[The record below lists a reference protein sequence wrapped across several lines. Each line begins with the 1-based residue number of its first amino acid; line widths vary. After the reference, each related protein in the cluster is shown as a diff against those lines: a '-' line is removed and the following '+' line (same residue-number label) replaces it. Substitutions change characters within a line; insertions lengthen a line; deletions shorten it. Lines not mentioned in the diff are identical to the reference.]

1 MSIFDIPKSLLDAIN
16 LVLLKEH
23 ELTRGEVQAVSNRYN
38 SEISSHKNA
47 ANAISGHIFPEG
59 KDRLVLPLS
68 TEEHPTKTAVESHLH
83 RNGFHSTDY
92 RAGLTKDSYNRS
104 VSIGKAL
111 VRTNADKQL
120 VNDFA
125 KHQQTYADEPD
136 TSHLQV
142 VISKHPHDVVG
153 MSQGTQWGLR
163 PGEEHSTP
171 DKHVQS
177 CMRFGTYQ
185 HEKHIPEELN
195 AGTHVAW
202 LTNKGDD
209 EAKEPHARITLRP
222 YDRLV
227 QSDHEEPKYTK
238 FNLRFPKN
246 SRYYREQYDDRG
258 SHDEVEA
265 AIPMNIHYMLEDES
279 VPFGEEHHG
288 TFHHSTDEH
297 GMNFVSVFNKPLT
310 KGEFSRFHMGLVR
323 GLDANMSDIQ
333 ATPDQ
338 SSAVMKA
345 SSDNTKYTKHTIL
358 VPGSKIYGQHS
369 DAFKQTVDKWTK
381 QHFEPKPK
389 SSYVSRKGIYLDG
402 DESKI
407 ET

>member
-38 SEISSHKNA
+38 SEISAHKNA

-83 RNGFHSTDY
+83 QNGFHSTDY
-92 RAGLTKDSYNRS
+92 RAGLTKDSYGRN

-142 VISKHPHDVVG
+142 MISKHPHDIVG

-177 CMRFGTYQ
+177 CMRFGTFQ
-185 HEKHIPEELN
+185 HERHIPEELK

-222 YDRLV
+222 YDRAIE
-227 QSDHEEPKYTK
+227 SNEEPKYTK
-238 FNLRFPKN
+238 FMMRFSKN
-246 SRYYREQYDDRG
+246 SAYYRSELDSAGDHDGVEQN
-258 SHDEVEA
+258 
-265 AIPMNIHYMLEDES
+265 IPRNIHYALEDEP
-279 VPFGEEHHG
+279 VPFSKEHYG
-288 TFHHSTDEH
+288 TTHHSTDST
-297 GMNFVSVFNKPLT
+297 GMNFVTQFKKPLT
-310 KGEFSRFHMGLVR
+310 QQEYSRFHAGLIGVLGSGR
-323 GLDANMSDIQ
+323 LDAFPVKDSV
-333 ATPDQ
+333 
-338 SSAVMKA
+338 VMKPA
-345 SSDNTKYTKHTIL
+345 TDDNDKHTIL
-358 VPGSKIYGQHS
+358 VPGSKVYGQHS
-369 DAFKQTVDKWTK
+369 DAFKQTVSKWTK
-381 QHFEPKPK
+381 QHFEPKPT

>member
-16 LVLLKEH
+16 VVLLKEH
-23 ELTRGEVQAVSNRYN
+23 ELTRGEVQAISNRYS
-38 SEISSHKNA
+38 SEIDSHKTA
-47 ANAISGHIFPEG
+47 ASAISGHVFPEG

-83 RNGFHSTDY
+83 GNGFHSTDY
-92 RAGLTKDSYNRS
+92 REGLTKDSYNRN

-111 VRTNADKQL
+111 VRTGADKQL

-125 KHQQTYADEPD
+125 KHQQTYANEPD

-163 PGEEHSTP
+163 PGEEHSTV

-185 HEKHIPEELN
+185 HERHIPEELK

-222 YDRLV
+222 YDRAV
-227 QSDHEEPKYTK
+227 ETGEEPKYSK
-238 FNLRFPKN
+238 FMIRVPKN
-246 SRYYREQYDDRG
+246 SSYYRQQYDDFG
-258 SHDEVEA
+258 SHEEIENS
-265 AIPMNIHYMLEDES
+265 IPMDIHYSLEDVH
-279 VPFGEEHHG
+279 VPFGEQHHG
-288 TFHHSTDEH
+288 TFHHSTDTT
-297 GMNFVSVFNKPLT
+297 GMNFVSRFKKPLT
-310 KGEFSRFHMGLVR
+310 AKEFSSFQSGLANALGTQRF
-323 GLDANMSDIQ
+323 DAFPVKDSME
-333 ATPDQ
+333 
-338 SSAVMKA
+338 MKPA
-345 SSDNTKYTKHTIL
+345 PKDDEKHAIL
-358 VPGSKIYGQHS
+358 VAGSKIYGQHS

-381 QHFEPKPK
+381 QHFEPKPN
-389 SSYVSRKGIYLDG
+389 SSYVSRKGIDLDG
-402 DESKI
+402 DSSKI

>member
-38 SEISSHKNA
+38 SEISAHKNA
-47 ANAISGHIFPEG
+47 ANAISGHIFSEG
-59 KDRLVLPLS
+59 KDRIVLPLS

-83 RNGFHSTDY
+83 QNGFHSTDY
-92 RAGLTKDSYNRS
+92 RAGLTKDSYGRN

-142 VISKHPHDVVG
+142 VISKHPHDIVG

-177 CMRFGTYQ
+177 CMRFGTFQ
-185 HEKHIPEELN
+185 HERHIPEELK

-222 YDRLV
+222 YDRAIE
-227 QSDHEEPKYTK
+227 SNEEPKYTK
-238 FNLRFPKN
+238 FMMRFSKN
-246 SRYYREQYDDRG
+246 SAYYQSQFDA
-258 SHDEVEA
+258 HDSQAEIES
-265 AIPMNIHYMLEDES
+265 AIPMDIHYALDDDP
-279 VPFGEEHHG
+279 VPFSDLRHR
-288 TFHHSTDEH
+288 TFHHSTDST
-297 GMNFVSVFNKPLT
+297 GMNFVTQFNKPLT
-310 KGEFSRFHMGLVR
+310 QQEYSKFHAGLSNLLGVKH
-323 GLDANMSDIQ
+323 LDSFPVKDSAIMKP
-333 ATPDQ
+333 ATG
-338 SSAVMKA
+338 
-345 SSDNTKYTKHTIL
+345 DNEKHTIL
-358 VPGSKIYGQHS
+358 VPGSKVYGQHS
-369 DAFKQTVDKWTK
+369 DAFKQTVSKWTK